1 MTVTMKANRIHV
13 FGVPEVI
20 LFEDVRRPTPGAA
33 ERNIV
38 QL

>member
-1 MTVTMKANRIHV
+1 MTVAMKANRIHV
-13 FGVPEVI
+13 FGGPEVI
-20 LFEDVRRPTPGAA
+20 LFEDGRSATPGAA